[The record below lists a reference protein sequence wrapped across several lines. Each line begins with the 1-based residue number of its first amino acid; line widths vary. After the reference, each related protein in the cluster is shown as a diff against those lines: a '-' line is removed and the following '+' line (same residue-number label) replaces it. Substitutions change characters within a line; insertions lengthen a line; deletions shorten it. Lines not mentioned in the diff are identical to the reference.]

1 MFDMLVTRIDALND
15 WLGRGISF
23 CVIPI
28 AALVL
33 FEVVLRYVFNSPT
46 VWANEL
52 TQMLFGAYVILS
64 GGYIMR
70 WGGHVNVDIIY
81 SRLSIRSRAVLDI
94 ATSFLFF
101 LFVGMMAFYGGSLA
115 WESLTMLEHSESAW
129 NPPIYPVK
137 LTIPL
142 GCILLL
148 LQGLTN
154 LFKNIMIL
162 INGDD
167 FAVDATGEKETL

>member
-1 MFDMLVTRIDALND
+1 MFNKLVTRIDALND
-15 WLGRGISF
+15 WLGRWVSF

-64 GGYIMR
+64 GAYIMR
-70 WGGHVNVDIIY
+70 WGGHVNVDILY
-81 SRLSIRSRAVLDI
+81 SRLSDKTRAVMDI

-101 LFVGMMAFYGGSLA
+101 LFVGMMA
-115 WESLTMLEHSESAW
+115 
-129 NPPIYPVK
+129 V
-137 LTIPL
+137 
-142 GCILLL
+142 
-148 LQGLTN
+148 
-154 LFKNIMIL
+154 
-162 INGDD
+162 
-167 FAVDATGEKETL
+167 

>member
-1 MFDMLVTRIDALND
+1 MFNKLVTGIDALND
-15 WLGRGISF
+15 WLGRWISF

-33 FEVVLRYVFNSPT
+33 FEVVLRYLFNSPT

-64 GGYIMR
+64 GAYIMR
-70 WGGHVNVDIIY
+70 WGGHVNVDILY
-81 SRLSIRSRAVLDI
+81 SRFTDRTRAILDI

-101 LFVGMMAFYGGSLA
+101 LFVGMMAYYGGSLA
-115 WESLTMLEHSESAW
+115 WESLSMLEHSESAW

-154 LFKNIMIL
+154 LFRNILIV
-162 INGDD
+162 INGDS
-167 FAVDATGEKETL
+167 VVERATGEKETL